1 MTEEQNEHH
10 EHIVSYKLF
19 AIVWILLLIL
29 TGITVAVA
37 RVDLGALNIW
47 VALAVASVK
56 SGLVV
61 AYFMHMKYEQPL
73 FKLSLIATLAILAI
87 FIGFNFFDVLY
98 R

>member
-1 MTEEQNEHH
+1 MSEQH

-19 AIVWILLLIL
+19 AIVWFVLLIL
-29 TGITVAVA
+29 TGVTVWVA
-37 RVDLGALNIW
+37 QYNLGALNIW
-47 VALAVASVK
+47 VALLIASVK

-61 AYFMHMKYEQPL
+61 AFFMHMKYEQPL
-73 FKLSLIATLAILAI
+73 FKISLIATLAILAI